1 MQLIIRQ
8 SGKDYMCKSVQ
19 VVTIENGKAYK
30 TMEIFMKTRE
40 NV

>member
-1 MQLIIRQ
+1 
-8 SGKDYMCKSVQ
+8 MCRSVQ

-30 TMEIFMKTRE
+30 TVEIFMETRE